1 MCRLLIRGKPNK
13 MRNVMIKEVASVT
26 KTWRQVAINISAN
39 SREIDRMSST
49 FEHEDLKR
57 ALTF

>member
-26 KTWRQVAINISAN
+26 KTWRQVAINIGAN